1 MPPTRQVGQ
10 FWRAAV
16 LSLMP
21 SSRASAARGCNI
33 SPFGSSMAGR
43 SSLVSRCG
51 SDSGAVVVMSVTA
64 ALPSTRFRQGHARR
78 CPSSD
83 NVPATGPANKVCLD
97 GLFAGI
103 ALDEGGER
111 CLGRRLRKDR
121 LGADEEKLVEM
132 FVLL

>member
-51 SDSGAVVVMSVTA
+51 DGAKVPMSVTV
-64 ALPSTRFRQGHARR
+64 ALPSTKFRQGQDKRR
-78 CPSSD
+78 PLSD
-83 NVPATGPANKVCLD
+83 NMAATDVFQQD
-97 GLFAGI
+97 
-103 ALDEGGER
+103 
-111 CLGRRLRKDR
+111 RRAASDLIFWQQTTHHVQGVVRR
-121 LGADEEKLVEM
+121 
-132 FVLL
+132 